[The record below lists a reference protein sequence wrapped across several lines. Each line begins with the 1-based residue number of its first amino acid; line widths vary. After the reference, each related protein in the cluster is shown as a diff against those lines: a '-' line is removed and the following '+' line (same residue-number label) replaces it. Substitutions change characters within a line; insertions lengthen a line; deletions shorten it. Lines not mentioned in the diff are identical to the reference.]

1 MKQILTSLFVL
12 FITFSCEI
20 KELPQKDIN
29 LSYEMAESFQ
39 IIGEVQNYKTAEYE
53 FGIIYKLNPLKEQ
66 LENFVITEDIQEE
79 ILVLDE
85 NNKFSF
91 TLNTENFNVYNYI
104 SPFIVRGFAKD
115 TEGNIFYSNKTIN
128 LSLYNI
134 ALNSNSTYAEEIVNK
149 VQNKTTINQDFI
161 IKAEIDSLNQGFNV
175 DVNFREF
182 NENNI
187 YGLFY
192 KYNALSSEQ
201 DELTISCDGIIYY
214 ANQGI
219 ESENLK
225 LSFSNLTKEQYFDE
239 LSFRAF
245 LYNADEDTITFSNQT
260 KTVTLYE
267 LALND
272 DSEFGKQ
279 VVEVAEENFI
289 VINQIVIYTDVNK
302 EYEVSSYSEGIKV
315 SMKYDYID
323 ITLTVNILEGY
334 RFSKD
339 LTKEDIIIHIVA
351 DNKVVDKFSLQIS
364 AKQIII
370 VYDDHGWGP
379 PMWNV

>member
-115 TEGNIFYSNKTIN
+115 TEGNIFYSNKTTN

-175 DVNFREF
+175 DVNFQEF

-201 DELTISCDGIIYY
+201 DELTILCDGIIYY

-219 ESENLK
+219 ESKNLK

-302 EYEVSSYSEGIKV
+302 EYEVSSYSEGIIVK
-315 SMKYDYID
+315 MKYDYID

-379 PMWNV
+379 PM